1 MRFSFILCILFI
13 FPVQIPAGEV
23 LKFEIQESFKGKVV
37 SVQDGD
43 TIGVMMQGKEVRV
56 RLQHIDA
63 PEKKQ
68 PFGTKAKGFLS
79 DLVFGKIVEVS
90 WKSKDRYGRF
100 LAEIFLPDGRNVNK
114 EIVKAGYAW
123 HFKKYSKD
131 LSYDRLE
138 KQART
143 SKRGLWQ
150 DSNAI
155 APWEWRKM
163 KK

>member
-100 LAEIFLPDGRNVNK
+100 LAEIILPDGRNVNK

-123 HFKKYSKD
+123 HFKKYSRICLTIAWKNKPGQ
-131 LSYDRLE
+131 LS
-138 KQART
+138 
-143 SKRGLWQ
+143 Q
-150 DSNAI
+150 DFEDAHPI
-155 APWEWRKM
+155 PPWEWRKT